1 MNIKILTEDSHS
13 HGLIPR
19 VARFREIAAGDVA
32 ASDSYAGIPIFAE
45 KGLHAHAVDVM
56 EQHGLLARG
65 TRVLEL
71 ACGAGAMSQRLG
83 DRGLSVLALDALP
96 EAFKARHPSVRNRFA
111 DLNGP
116 FDVGLEKSFDL
127 VVALEI
133 IAHLESPRAFLR
145 ACFACLKPGGHLF
158 LTTPNVDSSYAV
170 LSLAL
175 NGTFARF
182 DDNYLRQDGHIM
194 PLVRH
199 QFLAAASDCGFQPA
213 MQQTFGKDSISLRA
227 WPKFWALLQMVR
239 RLRGGTASEGAIAEY
254 ILRRPG

>member
-1 MNIKILTEDSHS
+1 MNVKIFTDDAQS

-19 VARFREIAAGDVA
+19 VGRFREIAAGEVR
-32 ASDSYAGIPIFAE
+32 ASDSYGGIPIFAM
-45 KGLHAHAVDVM
+45 KGLHAHAAGVM
-56 EQHGLLARG
+56 DQHGLLARG

-83 DRGLSVLALDALP
+83 DQGLSVLALDALP

-116 FDVGLEKSFDL
+116 FEIGLEKSCDL

-158 LTTPNVDSSYAV
+158 LTMPNVDSSYAI
-170 LSLAL
+170 LSLAF

-199 QFLAAASDCGFQPA
+199 QFLAAAGECGFQPVV
-213 MQQTFGKDSISLRA
+213 QQIFGKDSISLRA

-239 RLRGGTASEGAIAEY
+239 RLRRGTASEGAIAEY

>member
-56 EQHGLLARG
+56 EHHGVLLRG

-71 ACGAGAMSQRLG
+71 ASGAGAMSQRLA

-96 EAFKARHPSVRNRFA
+96 EAFMAKHPSVRNRFA

-116 FDVGLEKSFDL
+116 FEIGLEKSFDL
-127 VVALEI
+127 VVAMEI

-158 LTTPNVDSSYAV
+158 LSMPNVDSSYAV

-199 QFLAAASDCGFQPA
+199 QFLAAASDCGFQPIV
-213 MQQTFGKDSISLRA
+213 QQTFGKDSISLRA
-227 WPKFWALLQMVR
+227 WPKFWALLQTVR
-239 RLRGGTASEGAIAEY
+239 WLRRDAAPEGAIAEY
-254 ILRRPG
+254 ILRRPD